1 MIVVMLADT
10 PQQHI
15 DAVIARVHDLGFK
28 TNVQVGEEQTV
39 VGLVGSGINQDLAD
53 LLASMPGVAK
63 TLRVSKPYK
72 LASKEFHPRP
82 TIIRVADAEIGGK
95 EVVVMAGPCSV
106 ENQEQVLRIAEGVR
120 ERGAKLLRG
129 GAFKPRTSPYAFRGL
144 GEQGLEFLANAREK
158 TGLGIITEVMTPADV
173 ELVGQYTDV
182 FQVGARNMQNYFLLE
197 ELGRTSKPV
206 MLKRGPSG
214 SIEEWLLAAEYIMAQ
229 GNHEVILCERGI
241 RTFETATRNTFDIN
255 AVAYAKQVTH
265 LPVFADPSHA
275 TGVRNLV
282 PPMAAAA
289 VAAGA
294 DGVIVE
300 VHYDPDNALS
310 DGAQTLNFQQFG
322 QMMDQLRAIA
332 PAVGR
337 TLNPVKV

>member
-1 MIVVMLADT
+1 MIVVMHADAT
-10 PQQHI
+10 QEHI
-15 DAVIARVHDLGFK
+15 QAVIARVHELGLK
-28 TNVQVGEEQTV
+28 TNVQIGEEQTV
-39 VGLVGSGINQDLAD
+39 VGLVGSAINAD
-53 LLASMPGVAK
+53 LGELLQSMPGVSK

-72 LASKEFHPRP
+72 LASREFHPTP
-82 TIIRVADAEIGGK
+82 TVIRVGDAEIGGK
-95 EVVVMAGPCSV
+95 ELVVMAGPCSV
-106 ENQEQVLRIAEGVR
+106 ESQEQVYRIADGVR

-144 GEQGLEFLANAREK
+144 GEEGLEFLANAREK
-158 TGLGIITEVMTPADV
+158 TGLGIITEVMTPSDV

-197 ELGRTSKPV
+197 ELGRTNKPV

-214 SIEEWLLAAEYIMAQ
+214 TIEEWLLAAEYIMAQ

-255 AVAYAKQVTH
+255 AVAYAKQTSH

-289 VAAGA
+289 IAAGA

-300 VHYDPDNALS
+300 VHYDPDRAWS
-310 DGAQTLNFQQFG
+310 DGAQTLSFDQFG
-322 QMMDQLRAIA
+322 QMMGQLRAIA
-332 PAVGR
+332 PAMGR
-337 TLNPVKV
+337 TLDAVKV

>member
-1 MIVVMLADT
+1 MIVVMHSEAT
-10 PQQHI
+10 PPEIQ
-15 DAVIARVHDLGFK
+15 AVIDRIHAMGLK

-39 VGLVGSGINQDLAD
+39 VGLVGSPIGAEVSQTLEA
-53 LLASMPGVAK
+53 MPGVAK

-72 LASKEFHPRP
+72 LASREFHPGR
-82 TIIRVADAEIGGK
+82 TVFHVGEAEIGGD

-106 ENQEQVLRIAEGVR
+106 ESEEQVLRIAHGVR
-120 ERGAKLLRG
+120 ERGAKMLRG

-144 GEQGLEFLANAREK
+144 GERGLEYLAKAREQ
-158 TGLGIITEVMTPADV
+158 TGLAIITEVMTPADV
-173 ELVGQYTDV
+173 ELVGQYADV

-197 ELGRTSKPV
+197 ELGRTNKPV

-214 SIEEWLLAAEYIMAQ
+214 TIEEWLLAAEYIMAQ
-229 GNHEVILCERGI
+229 GNHQVILCERGI

-255 AVAYAKQVTH
+255 AVAYAKQVSH

-275 TGVRNLV
+275 TGVRTLV

-300 VHYDPDNALS
+300 VHYDPDKAMS
-310 DGAQTLNFQQFG
+310 DGAQTLNFDQFER
-322 QMMDQLRAIA
+322 MMRQLQAIA
-332 PAVGR
+332 PALGR
-337 TLNPVKV
+337 SVKPALV

>member
-1 MIVVMLADT
+1 M
-10 PQQHI
+10 
-15 DAVIARVHDLGFK
+15 
-28 TNVQVGEEQTV
+28 
-39 VGLVGSGINQDLAD
+39 
-53 LLASMPGVAK
+53 
-63 TLRVSKPYK
+63 
-72 LASKEFHPRP
+72 
-82 TIIRVADAEIGGK
+82 
-95 EVVVMAGPCSV
+95 
-106 ENQEQVLRIAEGVR
+106 
-120 ERGAKLLRG
+120 
-129 GAFKPRTSPYAFRGL
+129 
-144 GEQGLEFLANAREK
+144 ANAREK

-173 ELVGQYTDV
+173 ELVGQYTDI

-197 ELGRTSKPV
+197 ELGRTNKPV

-229 GNHEVILCERGI
+229 GNHQVILCERGI

-282 PPMAAAA
+282 PPMSAAAI
-289 VAAGA
+289 AAGA

-300 VHYDPDNALS
+300 VHYDPDNAMS

-332 PAVGR
+332 PALGR